1 MIGLDTNVL
10 VRYVTG
16 DDAAQSA
23 AAVRIMHS
31 LASDHQGFVSL
42 LVMAEMVWV
51 FESAYGFEKKEIL
64 QVLETLLQSK
74 ELVIESSEI
83 VWQSLRCF
91 AGSNA
96 DFADCLIERSGH
108 AAGCEHTLTFDKTAA
123 SGAGM
128 RMLK

>member
-51 FESAYGFEKKEIL
+51 LESAYDFDKAEIL
-64 QVLETLLQSK
+64 QVLEPLLQSK
-74 ELVIESSEI
+74 ELVIERSDI

-91 AGSNA
+91 SSSNA

-108 AAGCEHTLTFDKTAA
+108 AAGCAHTLTYDKTATA
-123 SGAGM
+123 GTGM
-128 RMLK
+128 RLLK